1 MIYLLL
7 ILFPVSMAAT
17 MFVLRK
23 RTELVIVASVF
34 VVLTQM
40 ILVVQLPVDTPVR
53 LLGVRLALNGLS
65 QLFLLVF
72 LVMSALSFL
81 ASWNLPHGENFI
93 PVVLLTLSLVCATL
107 LLQDHFLVSLLLIGA
122 GIVAVLAIV
131 DMPTGAGM
139 LVEAR
144 ALASALKYLVLM
156 VIAGVFIYLSFILN
170 DIYQPGEFPGRI
182 SLARFILAL
191 LVGGFALRLALIP
204 FHTWLPDLVEHA
216 APLVSVL
223 VIAIINTT
231 SLLVLVLTF
240 QRSPVLLAE
249 NPTGLTFLRMGGL
262 VSCLLGSGLAIGQTS
277 MRRTL
282 AYLLIYDSSM
292 VFYGLASVSFLG
304 LTGAMFTSL
313 NTVLVVT
320 LIFISLGM
328 LEQPDGRPSNIER
341 RDLLRRWPVAGLG
354 LLGGGLALLGLPP
367 FSGFAS
373 KMLLY
378 HAAAAYSWYEMAALV
393 VATALAGLAL
403 ARLARDKLFGP
414 GEHMPTPE
422 PLMLGEME
430 EFDRPPPRR
439 LEPEAWSTALLA
451 VVLLAVC
458 LGVGLYPQPL
468 ITLIS
473 DAIRELVFV

>member
-17 MFVLRK
+17 CFVLRT
-23 RTELVIVASVF
+23 RTELVILASVS
-34 VVLTQM
+34 VVLVQM
-40 ILVVQLPVDTPVR
+40 LLVSQLPVDEPVR
-53 LLGVRLALNGLS
+53 FLGVRLTLNGLS

-72 LVMSALSFL
+72 LVMSALTFI
-81 ASWNLPHGENFI
+81 ASWSLPHGENFI
-93 PVVLLTLSLVCATL
+93 PVALLTLSLICATL

-122 GIVAVLAIV
+122 GIAAVLAMV
-131 DMPTGAGM
+131 DLPTGAGV
-139 LVEAR
+139 LVETR
-144 ALASALKYLVLM
+144 ALATALKYLVLM
-156 VIAGVFIYLSFILN
+156 VIGGVFIYLSFILN

-182 SLARFILAL
+182 PLARFILAL
-191 LVGGFALRLALIP
+191 LIGGFALRLALIP

-223 VIAIINTT
+223 VVACINTT
-231 SLLVLVLTF
+231 SLLVLVLSF
-240 QRSPVLLAE
+240 QRSPGLLGE
-249 NPTGLTFLRMGGL
+249 NPTGLTLLRVGSL
-262 VSCLLGSGLAIGQTS
+262 LSCLLAGLLAVGQQS

-292 VFYGLASVSFLG
+292 VFYGVASVSFLG
-304 LTGAMFTSL
+304 LTGSMCTAL
-313 NTVLVVT
+313 NTVLTVT

-328 LEQPDGRPSNIER
+328 LEQPDGRPPGLER

-373 KMLLY
+373 KLLLY
-378 HAAAAYSWYEMAALV
+378 RAAAAYSWYELAVLLTS
-393 VATALAGLAL
+393 TALAGLAL
-403 ARLARDKLFGP
+403 ARLARDKLLGP
-414 GEHMPTPE
+414 GEHMPAPE

-439 LEPEAWSTALLA
+439 LEPEAWSSALLA

-458 LGVGLYPQPL
+458 LGIGLYPQPL
-468 ITLIS
+468 INVIS
-473 DAIRELVFV
+473 AAIRELVFV